1 MVSDEIEPL
10 KNTLTY
16 LVTVCLYVACE
27 GLWGDPGCWLCLFS
41 SHALHLI
48 REGAPLQQALR
59 MTARLGVNN
68 QEKVGGSGP
77 EGLFE
82 LQGGLLCSLRPRII
96 GFRAEE
102 RDLGQMTQVLQG
114 CSLDFSPRHQR

>member
-59 MTARLGVNN
+59 MTARLGGTTKKRLV
-68 QEKVGGSGP
+68 
-77 EGLFE
+77 
-82 LQGGLLCSLRPRII
+82 
-96 GFRAEE
+96 A
-102 RDLGQMTQVLQG
+102 LGQRASSNSKEASSAP
-114 CSLDFSPRHQR
+114 CDPES